1 MPRAF
6 WIQPFLNMASSI
18 WSMPEEEWIDDYPN
32 KGDIEMLANHASS
45 KSTIDEGN
53 FRSEIYQKWKAKD
66 PSVELM
72 VRTLTTRARVVFLG
86 TREQWSNI
94 PWKFWAR
101 VFQSIGHP
109 IERVL
114 FYADPSTRSD
124 PPPNEALTAKSIN
137 GGYTYMGSKEVI
149 VIYRYEESTRVL
161 LHELLHTA
169 GFDSEKSVEL
179 LEAHTEAWTE
189 LFLCALLSRGKYR
202 DFQTLWKAQVDWMT
216 EQAESLKVSHN
227 INTPADYA
235 WRYMMGKKDVLEN
248 AGFLEHFKG
257 KGGQPTQSLRFTT
270 PVWDAYMM

>member
-6 WIQPFLNMASSI
+6 WIQPFLNMASSV

-32 KGDIEMLANHASS
+32 KGDIEMLANHARLT
-45 KSTIDEGN
+45 STIDQGN
-53 FRSEIYQKWKAKD
+53 FRSEMYQKWKAKD
-66 PSVELM
+66 ASVELM

-114 FYADPSTRSD
+114 FYADPSMRSD
-124 PPPNEALTAKSIN
+124 PPPNEALTAKAIN

-149 VIYRYEESTRVL
+149 VIYRYEEATRVL

-169 GFDSEKSVEL
+169 GFDAEKSVEL

-189 LFLCALLSRGKYR
+189 LFLCALLSRGKYTVFHR
-202 DFQTLWKAQVDWMT
+202 LWKAQVDWMT
-216 EQAESLKVSHN
+216 EQTESLKVSHN

-235 WRYMMGKKDVLEN
+235 WRYMLGKKDVLEN
-248 AGFLEHFKG
+248 AGFLEYFKG
-257 KGGQPTQSLRFTT
+257 KGGQPTPSLRFTT
-270 PVWDAYMM
+270 PLWDTYMV